1 MDRSETMR
9 TESQNDKNQELNRIK
24 EQLNQQYPH
33 NEKLEITN
41 MLQLV
46 ISIS

>member
-1 MDRSETMR
+1 MR
-9 TESQNDKNQELNRIK
+9 TESQNNKNQELNRIK
-24 EQLNQQYPH
+24 EPLNQQYPH
-33 NEKLEITN
+33 NEKLEITY